1 MNIYGKLTALQN
13 ELQCGKNNYNAFGKY
28 KYRSC
33 SDVLEALKP
42 LLLKH
47 GLATFINDEL
57 VYIDGRFYI
66 KAVVKVI
73 NIDKPDETIEASA
86 LAREGDTQS
95 GMSSAQI
102 TGSASSYARK
112 YALNAMFNIDDTEDD
127 DATNTHGKDTPKAS
141 GIVKKELTRTEM
153 IGVFNSM
160 PDEKK
165 QEAFAEYKK
174 RTGKVLSDGRFLT
187 TDFLREIIK

>member
-1 MNIYGKLTALQN
+1 MNIYGKLTSLQN

-66 KAVVKVI
+66 KATVKVI
-73 NIDKPDETIEASA
+73 NIDKQDEMIEASA
-86 LAREGDTQS
+86 LAREGDSQS
-95 GMSSAQI
+95 GMSPAQI

-112 YALNAMFNIDDTEDD
+112 YALNAMFNIDDVEDD
-127 DATNTHGKDTPKAS
+127 DVTNTHGKGEVKS
-141 GIVKKELTRTEM
+141 GTVKKELTRNEM
-153 IGVFNSM
+153 IEVFNSM
-160 PDEKK
+160 AKEKRD
-165 QEAFAEYKK
+165 AILAEYNKDRAK
-174 RTGKVLSDGRFLT
+174 PVSDGKYLT
-187 TDFLREIIK
+187 TEFLRNAIK

>member
-1 MNIYGKLTALQN
+1 MNIYKKLTSLQN

-28 KYRSC
+28 KYRTC

-66 KAVVKVI
+66 KATVKVI
-73 NIDKPDETIEASA
+73 NIDKTDEMIEASA
-86 LAREGDTQS
+86 LAREGDSQS
-95 GMSSAQI
+95 GMSPAQI

-112 YALNAMFNIDDTEDD
+112 YALNAMFNIDDVEDD
-127 DATNTHGKDTPKAS
+127 DVTNTHGKEEVES
-141 GIVKKELTRTEM
+141 GTVKKELTRNEM
-153 IGVFNSM
+153 IEVFNSM
-160 PDEKK
+160 AKEKRD
-165 QEAFAEYKK
+165 AILAEYNKDRAK
-174 RTGKVLSDGRFLT
+174 PVSDGKYLT
-187 TDFLREIIK
+187 TEFLRNAIK

>member
-1 MNIYGKLTALQN
+1 MNIYGKLTSLQN

-28 KYRSC
+28 KYRTC

-66 KAVVKVI
+66 KATVKVI
-73 NIDKPDETIEASA
+73 NIDKQDEMIEASA
-86 LAREGDTQS
+86 LAREGDSQS
-95 GMSSAQI
+95 GMSPAQI

-112 YALNAMFNIDDTEDD
+112 YALNAMFNIDDVEDD
-127 DATNTHGKDTPKAS
+127 DVTNTHGKEEVKS
-141 GIVKKELTRTEM
+141 GTVKKELTRNEM
-153 IGVFNSM
+153 IEVFNSM
-160 PDEKK
+160 AKEKRD
-165 QEAFAEYKK
+165 AILAEYNKDRAK
-174 RTGKVLSDGRFLT
+174 PVSDGKYLT
-187 TDFLREIIK
+187 TEFLRNAIK

>member
-1 MNIYGKLTALQN
+1 MNIYGKLTSLQN

-66 KAVVKVI
+66 KATVKVI
-73 NIDKPDETIEASA
+73 NIDKPDEMIEASA
-86 LAREGDTQS
+86 LAREGDSQS
-95 GMSSAQI
+95 GMSPAQI

-112 YALNAMFNIDDTEDD
+112 YALNAMFNIDDVEDD
-127 DATNTHGKDTPKAS
+127 DATNTHSKGEVKS
-141 GIVKKELTRTEM
+141 GTVKKELTRNEM
-153 IGVFNSM
+153 IEVFNSM
-160 PDEKK
+160 PKEK
-165 QEAFAEYKK
+165 QDAIFAEYKK
-174 RTGKVLSDGRFLT
+174 QTGKTVKEGRYLT
-187 TDFLREIIK
+187 TDFLRDAIK

>member
-1 MNIYGKLTALQN
+1 MNIYGKLTSLQN

-66 KAVVKVI
+66 KATVKVI
-73 NIDKPDETIEASA
+73 NIDKQDEMIEASA
-86 LAREGDTQS
+86 LAREGDSQS
-95 GMSSAQI
+95 GMSPAQI

-112 YALNAMFNIDDTEDD
+112 YALNAMFNIDDVEDD
-127 DATNTHGKDTPKAS
+127 DATNTHGKGEVKS
-141 GIVKKELTRTEM
+141 GTVKKELTRNEM
-153 IGVFNSM
+153 IEVFNSM
-160 PDEKK
+160 AKEKRD
-165 QEAFAEYKK
+165 AILAEYNKDRAK
-174 RTGKVLSDGRFLT
+174 PVSDGKYLT
-187 TDFLREIIK
+187 TEFLRNAIK

>member
-1 MNIYGKLTALQN
+1 MNIYGKLTSLQN

-28 KYRSC
+28 KYRTC

-66 KAVVKVI
+66 KATVKVI
-73 NIDKPDETIEASA
+73 NIDKQDEMIEASA
-86 LAREGDTQS
+86 LAREGDSQS
-95 GMSSAQI
+95 GMSPAQI

-112 YALNAMFNIDDTEDD
+112 YALNAMFNIDDVEDD
-127 DATNTHGKDTPKAS
+127 DVTNTHWKEEVKS
-141 GIVKKELTRTEM
+141 GTVKKELTRNEM
-153 IGVFNSM
+153 IEVFNSM
-160 PDEKK
+160 AKEKRD
-165 QEAFAEYKK
+165 AILAEYNKDRAK
-174 RTGKVLSDGRFLT
+174 PVSDGKYLT
-187 TDFLREIIK
+187 TEFLRNAIK

>member
-1 MNIYGKLTALQN
+1 MNIYKKLTDLQN

-66 KAVVKVI
+66 KATVKVI
-73 NIDKPDETIEASA
+73 NIDKPDEVIEASA
-86 LAREGDTQS
+86 LAREGDSQS
-95 GMSSAQI
+95 GMSPAQI

-127 DATNTHGKDTPKAS
+127 DATNTHGKTDVKPAT
-141 GIVKKELTRTEM
+141 VKKELTRNEM
-153 IGVFNSM
+153 IEVFNSM
-160 PDEKK
+160 AKEKRD
-165 QEAFAEYKK
+165 AILAEYNKDRAK
-174 RTGKVLSDGRFLT
+174 PVSDGKYLT
-187 TDFLREIIK
+187 TDFLRNAIK

>member
-1 MNIYGKLTALQN
+1 MNIYGKLTSLQN

-66 KAVVKVI
+66 KATVKVI
-73 NIDKPDETIEASA
+73 NIDKQDEMIEASA
-86 LAREGDTQS
+86 LAREGDSQS
-95 GMSSAQI
+95 GMSPAQI

-127 DATNTHGKDTPKAS
+127 DATNTHGKGEVNS
-141 GIVKKELTRTEM
+141 GTVKKELTRNEM
-153 IGVFNSM
+153 IEVFNSM
-160 PDEKK
+160 AKEKRD
-165 QEAFAEYKK
+165 AILAEYNKDRAK
-174 RTGKVLSDGRFLT
+174 PVSDGKYLT
-187 TDFLREIIK
+187 TEFLRNAIK